1 MSVLGNLEGKDFDD
15 YKIKKQSLRLA
26 GTLENKGYDSLV
38 MDDKVNIS
46 NSKDVIIMEK
56 DEKKE
61 KSNGKD

>member
-1 MSVLGNLEGKDFDD
+1 
-15 YKIKKQSLRLA
+15 
-26 GTLENKGYDSLV
+26 